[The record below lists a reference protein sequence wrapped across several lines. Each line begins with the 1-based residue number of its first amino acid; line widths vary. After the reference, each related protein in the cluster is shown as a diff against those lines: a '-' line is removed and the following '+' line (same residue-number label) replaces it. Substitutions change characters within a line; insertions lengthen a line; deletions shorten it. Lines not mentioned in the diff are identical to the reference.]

1 MLLHYLSFEMVPAR
15 SSSMRIAIDGES
27 PIVGDERFSSP
38 RVPPKHTVL
47 PEGNA
52 YLPVPTRLYPVL
64 LSGEG
69 ATLLCASA
77 RSASI
82 EPREETGG
90 SGSAWG
96 PGRAELHAKGAH
108 GGLGGQG
115 HTGATRRE
123 AWRRGDR
130 WAPEYALRRIN
141 IQHYNM

>member
-1 MLLHYLSFEMVPAR
+1 
-15 SSSMRIAIDGES
+15 MRIAIDGES

-38 RVPPKHTVL
+38 GVPPKHTML

-64 LSGEG
+64 LEGEG
-69 ATLLCASA
+69 ATLCASA

-82 EPREETGG
+82 ELREETGG
-90 SGSAWG
+90 PATAWG

-108 GGLGGQG
+108 GGLGGQA
-115 HTGATRRE
+115 HIGATRRE

-141 IQHYNM
+141 IKHHTM